1 MRVNRTFSIPI
12 ELVQELKKKHNQSE
26 TVTRALRKY
35 LEGDHNSSIADVTTR
50 QLMAALLARN
60 DIDETM
66 KALLL
71 QILTKQFDL
80 CKNLFEKRDKR
91 MIHNITSQMHDV
103 RFYEL
108 DLLQFLLTS
117 YELVLPHS

>member
-1 MRVNRTFSIPI
+1 MRINRTFSIPY

-35 LEGDHNSSIADVTTR
+35 LDQQGESSIENASTR
-50 QLMAALLARN
+50 QLMAALLSRN

-71 QILTKQFDL
+71 QILTK
-80 CKNLFEKRDKR
+80 
-91 MIHNITSQMHDV
+91 
-103 RFYEL
+103 
-108 DLLQFLLTS
+108 
-117 YELVLPHS
+117 

>member
-35 LEGDHNSSIADVTTR
+35 LDPDKDSSIGDATTH
-50 QLMAALLARN
+50 QLMAVLTNR
-60 DIDETM
+60 IDVDEGL

-71 QILTKQFDL
+71 QILS
-80 CKNLFEKRDKR
+80 KR
-91 MIHNITSQMHDV
+91 
-103 RFYEL
+103 F
-108 DLLQFLLTS
+108 
-117 YELVLPHS
+117 

>member
-35 LEGDHNSSIADVTTR
+35 LDPSPSIEVNDASTY
-50 QLMAALLARN
+50 QLMAILTNRKDVDDGL
-60 DIDETM
+60 

-71 QILTKQFDL
+71 QIL
-80 CKNLFEKRDKR
+80 
-91 MIHNITSQMHDV
+91 SQ
-103 RFYEL
+103 RF
-108 DLLQFLLTS
+108 
-117 YELVLPHS
+117 

>member
-1 MRVNRTFSIPI
+1 MRVNRTFSIPV
-12 ELVQELKKKHNQSE
+12 ELVYELRKKHNQSE

-35 LEGDHNSSIADVTTR
+35 LEEDHNSSIADVTTR

-71 QILTKQFDL
+71 QILTK
-80 CKNLFEKRDKR
+80 
-91 MIHNITSQMHDV
+91 
-103 RFYEL
+103 
-108 DLLQFLLTS
+108 
-117 YELVLPHS
+117 

>member
-1 MRVNRTFSIPI
+1 MRVNRTFSIPV
-12 ELVQELKKKHNQSE
+12 ELVHELRKKHNQSE

-71 QILTKQFDL
+71 QILTK
-80 CKNLFEKRDKR
+80 
-91 MIHNITSQMHDV
+91 
-103 RFYEL
+103 
-108 DLLQFLLTS
+108 
-117 YELVLPHS
+117 